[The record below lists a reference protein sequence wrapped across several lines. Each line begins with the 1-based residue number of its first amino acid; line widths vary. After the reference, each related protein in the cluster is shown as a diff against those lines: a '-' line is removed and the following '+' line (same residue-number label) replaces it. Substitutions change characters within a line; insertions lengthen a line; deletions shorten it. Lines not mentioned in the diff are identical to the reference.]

1 MLRLLAGTTTV
12 VLAAAGT
19 AFLLI
24 DRIDAGMHAKSPL
37 LIVLIVV
44 ISAAYLGGMLFYHR
58 YRKQKHR
65 ETRAFE
71 EVMSMVHEVFEASKI
86 HMSALELA
94 EAKIRI

>member
-12 VLAAAGT
+12 VLAAAGA

-44 ISAAYLGGMLFYHR
+44 ISAAYLRGMLFYHR

-71 EVMSMVHEVFEASKI
+71 EVMSMVNELFEY
-86 HMSALELA
+86 
-94 EAKIRI
+94 